1 MISGLEINEDLQDLI
16 NRSLCYQVIAN
27 AVMRFDVTELP
38 RSIRYDYNH
47 EYTKG
52 TSMQS
57 RDRLYGDLM
66 SQVSAWNENIENLVQ
81 IQKGATAISTNINEE
96 GNKFYMA

>member
-1 MISGLEINEDLQDLI
+1 MK
-16 NRSLCYQVIAN
+16 
-27 AVMRFDVTELP
+27 FDVTELP

-66 SQVSAWNENIENLVQ
+66 SQVNAWNESIENLVQ
-81 IQKGATAISTNINEE
+81 IQKGATAICMNTNEE
-96 GNKFYMA
+96 SDKFYVI